1 MESGGKFRQSTPLET
16 PTLDRNFLNQASFS
30 NWLAGGV
37 NNFSGTFNASYNL
50 NFKNKHWDWTNRLD
64 LALGY
69 ARTNELS
76 DYTKMDDQLGL
87 KTLNRRLELL

>member
-1 MESGGKFRQSTPLET
+1 LFSIPSLWSQEENSDSLPRWKHQHSIGIL
-16 PTLDRNFLNQASFS
+16 LNQASFS

-37 NNFSGTFNASYNL
+37 NNFSRTFNASYNL

-69 ARTNELS
+69 ARTNESS
-76 DYTKMDDQLGL
+76 DYTKMDDQ
-87 KTLNRRLELL
+87 